1 MQAVFRDES
10 LTLSA
15 GMAEEAKRKLREFE
29 VACKKGQQ
37 GVA

>member
-15 GMAEEAKRKLREFE
+15 GMAEEAKRKLLINHKRKEVLFE
-29 VACKKGQQ
+29 
-37 GVA
+37 